1 MVDVAAGW
9 TESFPLIVREA
20 AVIVEALEREQ
31 NLFPWLVR
39 GLDFK
44 PDPERNH
51 DPLRNIVT

>member
-51 DPLRNIVT
+51 DPLR